1 MNLITKETY
10 VGQTTVYFDQ
20 ADPWKGYFGENTYY
34 GSGINIL
41 ESIKKHKKKNFTRYT
56 IEIVEGGQ
64 ETLNNRES
72 FWIKEL
78 KPTYNKMIKCNGPG
92 ACSEETKQL
101 ISRGN
106 KGKHHFKRIE
116 NKKDLNKKW
125 IIEQIKNKKPFDEIA
140 KHFGIGKSALQRRII
155 NLCGKTYSK
164 MYKKFCPEEYYK
176 KRKTKMIDERE
187 LKNAI
192 EQTRSFREAARY
204 LNICYNTFK
213 KYALLYD
220 VWIVGGKNPSG
231 KGIPKMRQGIR
242 RELND
247 VLAGKF
253 NGKKL
258 NPTRL
263 RDQIIQE
270 MKLGEEK
277 CSNCGYKERRIA
289 DGRVPLLL
297 AYADED
303 RTNYKIENLSLL
315 CYNCSFV
322 MGGNLMG
329 RRKEYIYD
337 AYSGEIIDEIKLK

>member
-1 MNLITKETY
+1 
-10 VGQTTVYFDQ
+10 
-20 ADPWKGYFGENTYY
+20 
-34 GSGINIL
+34 
-41 ESIKKHKKKNFTRYT
+41 
-56 IEIVEGGQ
+56 
-64 ETLNNRES
+64 
-72 FWIKEL
+72 
-78 KPTYNKMIKCNGPG
+78 
-92 ACSEETKQL
+92 
-101 ISRGN
+101 
-106 KGKHHFKRIE
+106 
-116 NKKDLNKKW
+116 
-125 IIEQIKNKKPFDEIA
+125 
-140 KHFGIGKSALQRRII
+140 
-155 NLCGKTYSK
+155 
-164 MYKKFCPEEYYK
+164 
-176 KRKTKMIDERE
+176 MIDERL
-187 LKNAI
+187 LKDTI
-192 EQTRSFREAARY
+192 EKTRSFREAARY

-213 KYALLYD
+213 KYAQLYD

-231 KGIPKMRQGIR
+231 KGIPKMRAGVR

-258 NPTRL
+258 HPTRL

-277 CSNCGYKERRIA
+277 CSNCGYEERRIT

-297 AYADED
+297 AYEDGD

-337 AYSGEIIDEIKLK
+337 PYSGEIIDEIVVK